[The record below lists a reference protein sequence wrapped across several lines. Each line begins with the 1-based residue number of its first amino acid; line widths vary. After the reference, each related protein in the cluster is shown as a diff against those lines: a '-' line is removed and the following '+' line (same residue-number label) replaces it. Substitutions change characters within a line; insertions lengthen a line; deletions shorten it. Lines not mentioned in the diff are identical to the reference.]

1 MTIIKTSE
9 KDWLKRAIK
18 KYNNKEPFELIDD
31 AGIGFNKDDM
41 KSGISLLKAAK
52 EKGNISVKQI
62 IAVLAGIGITG
73 AGVYIIIAAIAAPE
87 PTTKLGLLISGGIL
101 LALTG
106 SVGTFA
112 ALGYRF
118 SVEHESKDG
127 NRFTIGTK
135 VN

>member
-1 MTIIKTSE
+1 MATIRTSE
-9 KDWLKRAIK
+9 HDWLQRAIE
-18 KYNNKEPFELIDD
+18 KYKNKEPFEFIDD
-31 AGIGFNKDDM
+31 RGLDINRDDLQ
-41 KSGISLLKAAK
+41 SGIAFLKAAK
-52 EKGNISVKQI
+52 EKGNISIKQI

-87 PTTKLGLLISGGIL
+87 PTTKLSLLISGGII

-106 SVGTFA
+106 SIGTFA

-118 SVEHESKDG
+118 SVEHKSKDG

-135 VN
+135 